1 MGMPAPAGVGASG
14 APPPGDS
21 ANAVVTGSFQAVGAS
36 APFAFYGAFNVAI
49 WANTATALTTV
60 AGSGGASVASAAF
73 LAVGQGVV
81 SKNVPNGTTIGAIN
95 GLNITLAFPPGQSA
109 AGVLAGVDNAAQF
122 TGGAWAGSVQLERS
136 FDGGAT
142 WLIAGMGGGGQGAI
156 YNGGAQNGVAV
167 SIVVSEPER
176 NVLYRLNC
184 TSYAS
189 GVIAYRLSE
198 SGLAAMAWGVPPS

>member
-142 WLIAGMGGGGQGAI
+142 WLVCNVGGGGVMAI
-156 YNGGAQNGVAV
+156 YTAGTPVNIAFG
-167 SIVVSEPER
+167 EPEK

-184 TSYAS
+184 TALSA
-189 GVIAYRLSE
+189 GNINYRISQTGGAAE
-198 SGLAAMAWGVPPS
+198 SLAIGQLI